1 MEQSQCADA
10 EQVIRR
16 YADMVYRL
24 AYSYVRSRSDA
35 DDIFQEVFLRY
46 VRDKPV
52 FDSDEHCKAWLL
64 RVTAN
69 CAKKHLANPFR
80 QRTQPLDDA
89 IPFPEPAESALDDA
103 LRHLSP
109 RYRAVVHLFYYE
121 GCSTEEIA
129 RLLGRK
135 PSTVRTQLTRA
146 RAELAR
152 LLKGDHHV

>member
-1 MEQSQCADA
+1 MEQSQRADT
-10 EQVIRR
+10 EQVVRR

-24 AYSYVRSRSDA
+24 AYSYARSRSDA

-46 VRDKPV
+46 VRKKPV

-89 IPFPEPAESALDDA
+89 IPFPSLLNPRSMM
-103 LRHLSP
+103 RCGSFRP
-109 RYRAVVHLFYYE
+109 RYRAVIHLFYYE